1 MSIVVGVIR
10 RARDISDADFLNALA
25 IARGLRPNYEGASR
39 WDVASILGGYEE
51 FVVARSRDP
60 LLEDKT
66 LVPNVDDR
74 AVLGKARK
82 LIKSG
87 KITGCGCGCAG
98 YFAAAE
104 DDPAYH
110 AWPTGA

>member
-1 MSIVVGVIR
+1 MGVIR

-25 IARGLRPNYEGASR
+25 IARDLRPNYEGASR
-39 WDVASILGGYEE
+39 WDVASVLGG
-51 FVVARSRDP
+51 FDDLVTARSRDP
-60 LLEDKT
+60 LIADKSI
-66 LVPNVDDR
+66 VPGVNDR
-74 AVLGKARK
+74 AVLAKARK

-98 YFAAAE
+98 FFTAE
-104 DDPAYH
+104 GEEPAYH